1 MLTSFGYQ
9 VLLPTFLSV
18 RYAARRH
25 RSLCQ
30 RLHCKKCSD
39 FIGIFQGKT
48 ATTIPVDPVV
58 PSCDLQGDVH
68 LYQTVAI
75 KRLGLTRRIKI

>member
-1 MLTSFGYQ
+1 MQ
-9 VLLPTFLSV
+9 PADIEVSV
-18 RYAARRH
+18 KD
-25 RSLCQ
+25 CIV
-30 RLHCKKCSD
+30 KKCSD